1 MSKKNNLS
9 TAYFRKT
16 FDFPPPAGPT
26 IKILRNNNYG
36 KYNTC
41 MIYCVSLN
49 IILYSFL
56 FKVLLISILLYK
68 YN

>member
-1 MSKKNNLS
+1 MSKKNNLN
-9 TAYFRKT
+9 TAYCSKT

-41 MIYCVSLN
+41 INSH
-49 IILYSFL
+49 IPP
-56 FKVLLISILLYK
+56 
-68 YN
+68 